1 MMILKFVVGDRSKKL
16 GVLKKRVGETE
27 RTVST
32 KSSYRDL

>member
-1 MMILKFVVGDRSKKL
+1 MRIFKFVVGDRSKKL

-32 KSSYRDL
+32 KSFNRVL